1 MNTPS
6 RPDHRTEVLALSKRF
21 TDLLASTA
29 STHDRGLE
37 ALLMAYITVAMVH
50 PCCTQ
55 EAANAAMRS
64 SAYLSAAA
72 GAVPAGTPVH

>member
-6 RPDHRTEVLALSKRF
+6 QPDHRAEVLALCKRF

-29 STHDRGLE
+29 TTHDRGLE

-55 EAANAAMRS
+55 EAANAAMRTS
-64 SAYLSAAA
+64 VHLSLAA
-72 GAVPAGTPVH
+72 GAVPAGAAVH